1 MTSYVVIIIAAI
13 VIALLDDR
21 LRGKKKV
28 PPPTIPDELPR
39 TGRQA
44 DTVGGQFE
52 IPPMRGIPGTQE
64 ASSSA
69 EAARDFYEEEPRPE
83 RAQRKGEKQQEF
95 WLPQARTHQA
105 PAQQTH
111 PRTTMTGT
119 VLPTTF
125 TPNSMVQAVILSE
138 VLGKPRAMRR
148 FPRH

>member
-69 EAARDFYEEEPRPE
+69 EAARDFYEEERRPE
-83 RAQRKGEKQQEF
+83 RAQRKREKQQEF
-95 WLPQARTHQA
+95 WLPQVR
-105 PAQQTH
+105 TH

-119 VLPTTF
+119 VLPTF